1 MAVKYKVVSKRP
13 GGIAGERA
21 PKYYPVITDRKTMSE
36 REFSERVAE
45 RAGVHMGTVLAVAES
60 LFRTIPEL
68 LMSGY
73 NVKFNDLGTFSLH
86 VSAEGKDT
94 MEEVSAHD
102 ISKLKIAFL
111 PSKEIKHRI
120 ALTKFEKK

>member
-13 GGIAGERA
+13 GGLTGEIA

-36 REFSERVAE
+36 REFSELIAQ

-73 NVKFNDLGTFSLH
+73 SVKFNDLGTFSLH
-86 VSAEGKDT
+86 ASAEGKDT
-94 MEEVSAHD
+94 MKEVSAHD
-102 ISKLKIAFL
+102 ISKVKIAFL

-120 ALTKFEKK
+120 AQTKFEKK

>member
-1 MAVKYKVVSKRP
+1 MAVKYKVASKRP
-13 GGIAGERA
+13 GGVAGKRA

-36 REFSERVAE
+36 REFSELIAE

-94 MEEVSAHD
+94 IDEVSAHD
-102 ISKLKIAFL
+102 INKVKISFL
-111 PSKEIKHRI
+111 PSKDIRKRVAQTI
-120 ALTKFEKK
+120 FQKK